1 MRRHLVVWFY
11 VLAFGISWLG
21 WMPMVLGSH
30 GVAPFDHPGFQ
41 MLLVLPAVGP
51 AAAAVIVTRAA
62 YGKAQ
67 SDTLLKALVQWRGSL
82 GWCLSAVLSPIGLLL
97 LARVMTGLLGLPVT
111 QPAPQGELL
120 PVALAAF
127 ATSLLSNPWE
137 EVGWRGFALPH
148 LQKRHT
154 ALVATLVVGALW
166 GLWHLPLFFWKGNPI
181 SLQPPL
187 PWFIGTVAIAFVY
200 TWLYNSSGGSLLP
213 PALFHVTLNT
223 FGVVTGGVS
232 TIALALVNV
241 LAALVLVAVFG
252 GADLSRRERVRAG

>member
-1 MRRHLVVWFY
+1 MRRHPVFWFY

-21 WMPMVLGSH
+21 WMPTVLGSH
-30 GVAPFDHPGFQ
+30 GVAPFDQPGFR
-41 MLLVLPAVGP
+41 LLLILPAVGP
-51 AAAAVIVTRAA
+51 AVAAVTVTRAV

-67 SDTLLKALVQWRGSL
+67 VEVLFKALVQWRGSL
-82 GWCLSAVLSPIGLLL
+82 AWCLAAVLSPIGLLL

-127 ATSLLSNPWE
+127 VTSLLSNPWE
-137 EVGWRGFALPH
+137 EVGWRGFALPR

-154 ALVATLVVGALW
+154 ALVATFIVGALW
-166 GLWHLPLFFWKGNPI
+166 GLWHLPLFFWKGNPM
-181 SLQPPL
+181 SQHPFGC
-187 PWFIGTVAIAFVY
+187 WFISTVAGAFIY
-200 TWLYNSSGGSLLP
+200 TWLYNSAEGSLLP
-213 PALFHVTLNT
+213 AALFHIALNT
-223 FGVVTGGVS
+223 FGAVMGGVS